1 MAVGTSSI
9 STSTRGSL
17 WRAGGIALV
26 LSVLINELLR
36 LGAVAVLGIDPGF
49 LPLTAIGTVIM
60 FTAIGVIGATLVYWL
75 LTRFSKNPDRL
86 FITIA
91 VVLLVLS
98 FIPNILTGMSP
109 QSAPFPG
116 VTWPAIG
123 TLMLMH
129 LPPALLSIYFLT
141 RR

>member
-1 MAVGTSSI
+1 MACRGNRASAFSLDQRVAASWRSS
-9 STSTRGSL
+9 
-17 WRAGGIALV
+17 RARHRSRFSAIDRHRDGDNVYRYRSDRRNAG
-26 LSVLINELLR
+26 LL
-36 LGAVAVLGIDPGF
+36 
-49 LPLTAIGTVIM
+49 
-60 FTAIGVIGATLVYWL
+60 L